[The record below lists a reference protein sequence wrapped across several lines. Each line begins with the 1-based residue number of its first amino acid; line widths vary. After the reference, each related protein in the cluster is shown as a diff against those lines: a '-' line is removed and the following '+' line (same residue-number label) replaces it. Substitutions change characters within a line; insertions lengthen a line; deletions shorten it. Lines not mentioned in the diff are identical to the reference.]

1 MTVEYRRK
9 RGTDTE
15 ALHILVRPEVKRRIE
30 QLANA
35 SHLPQWAIVEAA
47 IMSGDGN
54 SHAVPEEW
62 GLTGPD
68 GEPRLPS
75 LQKTA

>member
-1 MTVEYRRK
+1 MAVDYRRK

-30 QLANA
+30 QL
-35 SHLPQWAIVEAA
+35 SEVSRLPQWAIVEAA
-47 IMSGDGN
+47 IMSGGEDL
-54 SHAVPEEW
+54 HTVPEEW

-68 GEPRLPS
+68 GEPLLPS